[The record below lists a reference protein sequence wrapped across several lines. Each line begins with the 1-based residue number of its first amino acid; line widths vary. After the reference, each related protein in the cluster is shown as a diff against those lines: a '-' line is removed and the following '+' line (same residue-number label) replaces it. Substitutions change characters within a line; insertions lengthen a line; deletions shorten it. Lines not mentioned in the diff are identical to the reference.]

1 MTSTNPL
8 LDFARKVEL
17 SIKLPSNGN
26 WYEEGTIDYTLGGEV
41 EIYPMLPKDELA
53 LMNPD
58 GLLSGQSNVSLIKSC
73 VPAVKNPEK
82 LLYPDL
88 NVLLLAIQKATY
100 GNKLTMQVVCPECL
114 RKVNE
119 KAAELEEQNK
129 DKKKEEQV
137 DIKAAI
143 AEMEKKGE
151 IMIHQ
156 QENDF
161 DIDYLLAQIQY
172 LEPEY
177 IYKTDNGLKIY
188 LRPNTLE
195 DKSKYGLMQFNQE
208 KIIKAYKEYSFEKS
222 VSDDDMKKIA
232 SNITDS
238 YMNINDIG
246 NQLITAAILNIE
258 LPDGSF
264 VDNKDMILEFISQ
277 TPSNIVSELN
287 DKIHELNNI
296 GLPKELDY
304 ECECCHHQW
313 KDTFFG
319 FNQTDFFGIGS

>member
-26 WYEEGTIDYTLGGEV
+26 WYEEGMIDYTLSGEV
-41 EIYPMLPKDELA
+41 EVYPMLPKDELA

-73 VPAVKNPEK
+73 VPAIKQPEK

-100 GNKLTMQVVCPECL
+100 GNKLTMQIVCPECL
-114 RKVNE
+114 RKANE
-119 KAAELEEQNK
+119 KAEEIEKENAN
-129 DKKKEEQV
+129 KKKEEQIDV
-137 DIKAAI
+137 KSAI
-143 AEMEKKGE
+143 AEMEKHGE
-151 IMIHQ
+151 VMIHQ
-156 QENDF
+156 QDNDF
-161 DIDYLLAQIQY
+161 DIDYLLSQVQY

-177 IYKTDNGLKIY
+177 IYKTENGLKIY

-208 KIIKAYKEYSFEKS
+208 KIIKAYKEYSLDKS
-222 VSDDDMKKIA
+222 LEDEEMKKITG
-232 SNITDS
+232 SITES
-238 YMNINDIG
+238 YLNINDIG
-246 NQLITAAILNIE
+246 NKLITAAIIKIE

-287 DKIHELNNI
+287 EKIHEINDI
-296 GLPKELDY
+296 GLPKELNY
-304 ECECCHHQW
+304 ECSCCGHQW

-319 FNQTDFFGIGS
+319 FNQTDFFGLGS

>member
-1 MTSTNPL
+1 MTNTNPL

-17 SIKLPSNGN
+17 SIRLPSNGN
-26 WYEEGTIDYTLGGEV
+26 WYPEGMIDYTMTGEV
-41 EIYPMLPKDELA
+41 EVYPMLPKDELM

-58 GLLSGQSNVSLIKSC
+58 SLLSGQANVNLIKSC
-73 VPAVKNPEK
+73 VPSIKEPEK

-100 GNKLTMQVVCPECL
+100 GNTLTMQVVCPECL
-114 RKVNE
+114 RKANE
-119 KAAELEEQNK
+119 KAEQIERENEK
-129 DKKKEEQV
+129 KKKEEQI
-137 DIKAAI
+137 DIKTVI
-143 AEMEKKGE
+143 AEMEKHGE

-156 QENDF
+156 QEIIF
-161 DIDYLLAQIQY
+161 DIDYLLSKIRY

-177 IYKTDNGLKIY
+177 IFKTDNGLKIY

-195 DKSKYGLMQFNQE
+195 DKAKYGLMQFNQE

-222 VSDDDMKKIA
+222 ATDEDMKKITM
-232 SNITDS
+232 NITES

-246 NQLITAAILNIE
+246 NKLITAAILKIE

-264 VDNKDMILEFISQ
+264 VDNKEMILEFISQ
-277 TPSNIVSELN
+277 TPSSIVTEIN
-287 DKIHELNNI
+287 EKIHHINSI
-296 GLPKELDY
+296 GLPEQLEY
-304 ECECCHHQW
+304 ECSCCGHIW
-313 KDTFFG
+313 NDIFFG

>member
-1 MTSTNPL
+1 MTNTNPL

-26 WYEEGTIDYTLGGEV
+26 WYPEGMIDYTMTGEV
-41 EIYPMLPKDELA
+41 EVYPMLPKDELM

-58 GLLSGQSNVSLIKSC
+58 ALLSGQANVNLIKSC
-73 VPAVKNPEK
+73 VPAIHQPEK

-100 GNKLTMQVVCPECL
+100 GDKLTMQVVCPECL
-114 RKVNE
+114 KKANE
-119 KAAELEEQNK
+119 KAAELEEFNK
-129 DKKKEEQV
+129 DKSKEEQI
-137 DIKAAI
+137 DIKATI

-156 QENDF
+156 QEIDF
-161 DIDYLLAQIQY
+161 DINYFLDRMKY

-177 IYKTDNGLKIY
+177 IYTLETGLKIY
-188 LRPNTLE
+188 LKPNTLE

-208 KIIKAYKEYSFEKS
+208 KIIKSFKDYSYEKS
-222 VSDDDMKKIA
+222 LTDDETKKITNEIA
-232 SNITDS
+232 NS
-238 YMNINDIG
+238 YLNINEIG
-246 NQLITAAILNIE
+246 NKLIASAILKVE

-264 VDNKDMILEFISQ
+264 VDNEDMILEFISN
-277 TPSNIVSELN
+277 TPSNIVNDLNEMIYKLN
-287 DKIHELNNI
+287 DT
-296 GLPKELDY
+296 GLPNMLTY
-304 ECECCHHQW
+304 ECGCCGHTW
-313 KDTFFG
+313 EDKFFG

>member
-1 MTSTNPL
+1 MTNTNPL

-26 WYEEGTIDYTLGGEV
+26 WYPEGMIDYTMTGEV
-41 EIYPMLPKDELA
+41 EVYPMLPKDELM

-58 GLLSGQSNVSLIKSC
+58 ALLSGQANVNLIKSC
-73 VPAVKNPEK
+73 VPAIHQPEK

-100 GNKLTMQVVCPECL
+100 GDKLTMQVVCPECL
-114 RKVNE
+114 KKANE
-119 KAAELEEQNK
+119 KAAELEEFNK
-129 DKKKEEQV
+129 DKLKEEQI

-156 QENDF
+156 QEIDF
-161 DIDYLLAQIQY
+161 DINYFLDRMKY

-177 IYKTDNGLKIY
+177 IYTLETGLKIY
-188 LRPNTLE
+188 LKPNTLE

-208 KIIKAYKEYSFEKS
+208 KIIKSFKDYSYEKS
-222 VSDDDMKKIA
+222 LTDDETKKITNEIA
-232 SNITDS
+232 NS
-238 YMNINDIG
+238 YLNINEIG
-246 NQLITAAILNIE
+246 NKLIASAILKVE

-264 VDNKDMILEFISQ
+264 VDNEDMILEFISN
-277 TPSNIVSELN
+277 TPSNIVNDLNEMIYKLN
-287 DKIHELNNI
+287 DT
-296 GLPKELDY
+296 GLPNMLTY
-304 ECECCHHQW
+304 ECGCCGHTW
-313 KDTFFG
+313 EDKFFG

>member
-1 MTSTNPL
+1 MTNTNPL

-26 WYEEGTIDYTLGGEV
+26 WYPEGMIDYTMTGEV
-41 EIYPMLPKDELA
+41 EVYPMLPKDELM

-58 GLLSGQSNVSLIKSC
+58 ALLSGQANINLIKSC
-73 VPAVKNPEK
+73 VPAIHQPEK

-100 GNKLTMQVVCPECL
+100 GDKLTMQVVCPECL
-114 RKVNE
+114 KKANE
-119 KAAELEEQNK
+119 KVEELEELNNEK
-129 DKKKEEQV
+129 SKEEQI

-143 AEMEKKGE
+143 AEMEKNGE

-156 QENDF
+156 QEIDF
-161 DIDYLLAQIQY
+161 DINYFLDRITY

-177 IYKTDNGLKIY
+177 IYTLETGLKIY
-188 LRPNTLE
+188 LKPNTLE

-208 KIIKAYKEYSFEKS
+208 KIIKSFKDYSYEKS
-222 VSDDDMKKIA
+222 LTDDETKKITNEIA
-232 SNITDS
+232 KS
-238 YMNINDIG
+238 YLNINEIG
-246 NQLITAAILNIE
+246 NKLIASAILKVE

-264 VDNKDMILEFISQ
+264 VDNEDMILEFISN
-277 TPSNIVSELN
+277 TPSNIVNDLNEMIYKLN
-287 DKIHELNNI
+287 DI
-296 GLPKELDY
+296 GLPNMLTY
-304 ECECCHHQW
+304 ECGCCGHTW
-313 KDTFFG
+313 EDKFFG